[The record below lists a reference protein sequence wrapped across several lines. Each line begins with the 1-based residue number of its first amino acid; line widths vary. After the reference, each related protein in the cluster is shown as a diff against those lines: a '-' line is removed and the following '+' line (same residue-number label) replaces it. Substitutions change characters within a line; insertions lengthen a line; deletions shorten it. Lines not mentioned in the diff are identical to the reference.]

1 MATNEYCAN
10 KQECKTT
17 QFWLLLGLGGLIVLS
32 ALYAFFTL
40 EHHGHVLTGMNNQ
53 VVWGLPHV
61 FAVLLIVA
69 ASGVLNIASIGS
81 VFGKSVYKA
90 RAPLSGMLALAML
103 SGGLAVLV
111 LDLGRPDRLI
121 VAMTYYNF
129 KSIFAWNMIFYNG
142 FFAIVGLYLLTLM
155 DRKMNA
161 WSKPVGFVAF
171 LWRLGLTTATGS
183 IFGFIAAR
191 SGYNSALMAP
201 MFIVMSFG
209 YGLAVFMVVQSAMYY
224 WNDQLLDVNVR
235 RRMKNLLAVFVGAS
249 LYFTI
254 VFHLT
259 NLYFAK
265 QWEYERFILLDGGI
279 YTTTFWVGQII
290 LGGIV
295 PLILLFIPRS
305 GGAGS
310 GKTERICFCFLAPL
324 LVVLGGLA
332 QMYVTIIGGQAF
344 PMPLFPGHEVS
355 STFYD
360 GVVASYSP
368 SKWEWMLGIGGVGIA
383 FLLTVIAV
391 RVFKFMPH
399 DDFEELKMRRATD

>member
-1 MATNEYCAN
+1 MSNEFCTDLG
-10 KQECKTT
+10 QCRTR
-17 QFWLLLGLGGLIVLS
+17 QFLTLLGLGGLVVLS

-40 EHHGHVLTGMNNQ
+40 EHHGHILTGMNNQ

-61 FAVLLIVA
+61 FAVFLIVA
-69 ASGVLNIASIGS
+69 ASGALNVASIGS
-81 VFGKSVYKA
+81 VFGKPMYKA

-155 DRKMNA
+155 DRKLKA
-161 WSKPVGFVAF
+161 WSKPVGFIAF
-171 LWRLGLTTATGS
+171 LWRLSLTTATGS
-183 IFGFIAAR
+183 IFGFIVAR

-201 MFIVMSFG
+201 MFIIMSFA
-209 YGLAVFMVVQSAMYY
+209 YGLAIFMVVQSSMYR
-224 WNDQLLDVNVR
+224 WNGLQLDDNIL

-249 LYFTI
+249 LYFTV

-265 QWEYERFILLDGGI
+265 QWAFERFILMDGGI
-279 YTTTFWVGQII
+279 YTAMFWIGQII

-295 PLILLFIPRS
+295 PIILLFTPRS
-305 GGAGS
+305 KES
-310 GKTERICFCFLAPL
+310 KSVCFCFVAPS

-344 PMPLFPGHEVS
+344 PLAMFPGHQVT

-368 SKWEWMLGIGGVGIA
+368 SVWEWMLGLGGVGIA
-383 FLLTVIAV
+383 FVLTVLAV
-391 RVFKFMPH
+391 RMFKFMPQ
-399 DDFEELKMRRATD
+399 DDFAELQMRRSTD